1 MNSVS
6 RKREYFSFNPDIVRE
21 TAEQMKSLDGALLP
35 ILHSINDHFGYIDK
49 KAIPIIAE
57 VLNLSQA
64 EVYGVVSFYH
74 DFKLEKQQKN
84 IIKICKA
91 EACQAM
97 GSEELYNYV
106 RKIVENKE
114 DISIEEVFCLGNCSL
129 SPAAQVNGKLYS
141 RFDVEKAKEILKN
154 EL

>member
-1 MNSVS
+1 MRSVNK
-6 RKREYFSFNPDIVRE
+6 KREYYSFDLNLVRNI
-21 TAEQMKSLDGALLP
+21 AEKMRSLDGALLP

-49 KAIPIIAE
+49 KALPIIAE

-74 DFKLEKQQKN
+74 DFKLEKQKKN

-97 GSEELYNYV
+97 GSEDLYNHL
-106 RKIVENKE
+106 RKIFENK
-114 DISIEEVFCLGNCSL
+114 DGISIEEIFCLGNCSL

-141 RFDVEKAKEILKN
+141 RFDVGKAKELLKN